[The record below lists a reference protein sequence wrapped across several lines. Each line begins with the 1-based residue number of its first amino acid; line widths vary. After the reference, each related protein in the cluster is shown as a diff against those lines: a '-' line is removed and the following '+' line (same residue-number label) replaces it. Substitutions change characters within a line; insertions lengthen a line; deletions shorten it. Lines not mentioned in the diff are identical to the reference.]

1 MARILIIDDDAQ
13 TRKALRH
20 VLEGARHDVV
30 EAKNGRVGMSL
41 YREKPANLVIS
52 DIIMPEVD
60 GVETITALCKHD
72 PNVKIVAI
80 SGADPAY
87 LRAAGKL
94 GASRVLAKPFG
105 KSELLKVVREVLE
118 V

>member
-1 MARILIIDDDAQ
+1 MARILVIDDDAQ

-30 EAKNGRVGMSL
+30 EAQNGRVGMSL
-41 YREKPANLVIS
+41 YKEKPANLVIS

-60 GVETITALCKHD
+60 GIETITALRKHD

-80 SGADPAY
+80 SGADRTY
-87 LRAAGKL
+87 LRAVEKL
-94 GASRVLAKPFG
+94 GASRILAKPFG
-105 KSELLKVVREVLE
+105 KSELLEVVREVLE